1 MYTWLWPRG
10 LFIHLCSLSTPCYT
24 RTAET
29 DDATGPIESASV
41 CVCVSQRYGRRWVA
55 GCILVGCRF
64 WSVSEPSHSPKSGSY
79 SILRKYWLPRSSL
92 PTSSPL
98 VNRSASLCW
107 AFPSLCVSLAPEPN
121 HFDRLMMTH
130 QTANPRWLTQQ
141 TASRAGGD
149 ALKIQSVKNNVSH
162 EKRPPQLGR
171 LELTELQ
178 QKEKQKNPSGWGAGG
193 RSTKEGRVVERE
205 GGTMAATQMARFKS
219 REYLDLVK
227 SIASASRR

>member
-1 MYTWLWPRG
+1 MVVAARALHPP
-10 LFIHLCSLSTPCYT
+10 LLLIHALLHEDSGDRRRDGANRKRVY
-24 RTAET
+24 
-29 DDATGPIESASV
+29 V
-41 CVCVSQRYGRRWVA
+41 CVGQRYGRRWVA

-130 QTANPRWLTQQ
+130 QTATPRWLTQQ
-141 TASRAGGD
+141 TAHLPLGGCSE
-149 ALKIQSVKNNVSH
+149 IC
-162 EKRPPQLGR
+162 EK
-171 LELTELQ
+171 
-178 QKEKQKNPSGWGAGG
+178 
-193 RSTKEGRVVERE
+193 
-205 GGTMAATQMARFKS
+205 
-219 REYLDLVK
+219 
-227 SIASASRR
+227 